1 MESRLYLTPAG
12 PEHKEA
18 VWNYRSEFLET
29 GEPLCGS
36 ALLDKA
42 HSYEEWL
49 AMNIKNRRQE
59 TALPGLVEAT
69 TYLAFLKETGEL
81 VGMIDFRHALN
92 DYLRQYGGHI
102 GYSVRK
108 SRRRQG
114 YGSEMLGLC
123 LAECRAYGLERVLI
137 TCNKNNLASAAAIR
151 AAGGVLENE
160 VPHEGSLTQRYWVTL
175 TEKQ

>member
-1 MESRLYLTPAG
+1 MQPRLYLTPAG

-18 VWNYRSEFLET
+18 VWNYRAEFLENSET
-29 GEPLCGS
+29 LCGGS
-36 ALLDKA
+36 SLEQAN
-42 HSYEEWL
+42 SYEEWL
-49 AMNIKNRRQE
+49 TTNIKNRRQE

-69 TYLAFLKETGEL
+69 TYLAFLKETDEL
-81 VGMIDFRHALN
+81 VGMIDFRHSLN

-108 SRRRQG
+108 SKRRQG
-114 YGSEMLGLC
+114 YGSEMLALC

-137 TCNKNNLASAAAIR
+137 TCDKANFASAATIR

-160 VPHEGSLTQRYWVTL
+160 VPQEGSWTQRYWVTL
-175 TEKQ
+175 TQKQ